1 MNKTLAKT
9 QDINTRILVVDD
21 ERGIC
26 DLLLKELTDK
36 FYIVDAANDGAE
48 AIERAKEVAY
58 DVVICDIKM
67 PRMDG
72 LEVLEHIKRYHPET
86 EVIMMTA
93 YATVED
99 AVQAMRDGAYDFI
112 EKPFNF
118 DKLFALIDKAAEKR
132 RLRTLIARYESDFR
146 ELWDNAPVAYHT
158 LDEHG
163 KITRVNHTEALLLG
177 YTIDEMV
184 GRPVFDF
191 ILPEQRDEAQDR
203 FKLKVSG
210 ANVPPKSE
218 NRVYVRKDGS
228 QLYVSIDD
236 ALEYDASGRVTGVR
250 TTMFDI
256 TERKWAENELK
267 TSFNKLQRAME
278 SIVEAMA
285 KIVEMKDPYT
295 SGHQRRVAQLAVAIA
310 REMGLPDETLSS
322 IHMAAIIHD
331 IGKIYVPAEILSKPG
346 KLTDIEF
353 SMIKT
358 HPKVSQ
364 DILKMVEFP
373 WPIAQIVGQHHERYN
388 GTGYPQGLSGKS
400 IMLESRILSVADVI
414 EAITF
419 HRPYRSAVGIEKAL
433 EEIESNR
440 GVLYDPDAVDACL
453 KLFRQQGFTFED

>member
-1 MNKTLAKT
+1 MIHEP
-9 QDINTRILVVDD
+9 DTRVLVVDD

-26 DLLLKELTDK
+26 DLLIKELTDK
-36 FYIVDAANDGAE
+36 AYTVDSANDGTD
-48 AIERAKEVAY
+48 AIERVRETSY

-72 LEVLEHIKRYHPET
+72 LQVLEQIKRLSPET

-93 YATVED
+93 YATVEN

-118 DKLFALIDKAAEKR
+118 EKLSALIDKAAEKR

-158 LDEHG
+158 LDVNG
-163 KITRVNHTEALLLG
+163 NITRVNHTEALMLG
-177 YTIDEMV
+177 YTIEEMA
-184 GRPVFDF
+184 GKPVFDF
-191 ILPEQRDEAQDR
+191 ILPEQREEAQER
-203 FKLKVSG
+203 FKLKISG
-210 ANVPPKSE
+210 ASVPPKSE

-228 QLYVSIDD
+228 QMYVSIDD
-236 ALEYDASGRVTGVR
+236 ALEYDEAAHVTGVR

-267 TSFNKLQRAME
+267 ASFGKLQRTME

-295 SGHQRRVAQLAVAIA
+295 SGHQRRVAQLSCAIA
-310 REMGLPDETLSS
+310 TEMGLPDETVSS
-322 IHMAAIIHD
+322 IHMASIIHD

-388 GTGYPQGLSGKS
+388 GTGYPLGLLGKD
-400 IMLESRILSVADVI
+400 IMLEARILSVADVI

-433 EEIESNR
+433 EEIENNR

-453 KLFRQQGFTFED
+453 KLFRKKGFTFAD